1 VSTSAGDE
9 DPAKYRRLLAATVVV
24 AVAFV
29 AFLVAVALSAS
40 GGNGPDTGAASIV
53 PADALAFVNVST
65 DRSRPEVKRA
75 LALARGFPGYPAA
88 RAAVLRGLTASV
100 SGTRR
105 GQFTGALPRWVG
117 GEAAIALLNTAT
129 STAGSLIALAVSDRA
144 GAAAFLQR
152 SGASPRGRYRGT
164 ALLGYAGGT
173 ELAFVGRFLVLGQD
187 PSVRAAIDVG
197 AGSSPSLA
205 SSDAYG
211 RVASGE
217 PADRVLDAYASVAG
231 VRRIL
236 SDRGGVLGAL
246 GRLVDQPALEGVTL
260 SVSPRPSGADVV
272 VHSALDPTLVRV
284 SGARP
289 RPFTPSL
296 ARELPSGATLMLD
309 VADLSAAAPRVLG
322 AGAAAGFAGGLA
334 PLLGRLGTALGSEG
348 VDIKGV
354 LSAILGGESA
364 VAIVSRA
371 SAPTV
376 VVISRARNEAATRSQ
391 LAALEL
397 PLSQLF
403 PAPNAGPG
411 GTATFNDV
419 QVAGV
424 TAHQLALNPGL
435 QLDYAVFRHLVV
447 ISTSLQGIAAVA
459 EHHGSL
465 ASDPAYR
472 AELGT
477 SPRSVTSL
485 LFLDFSQLL
494 NLGEQTGLTGR
505 GRIRALLPDLQKIRA
520 IGLSST
526 SGEAASTSELSLRI
540 S

>member
-1 VSTSAGDE
+1 
-9 DPAKYRRLLAATVVV
+9 
-24 AVAFV
+24 
-29 AFLVAVALSAS
+29 
-40 GGNGPDTGAASIV
+40 
-53 PADALAFVNVST
+53 
-65 DRSRPEVKRA
+65 
-75 LALARGFPGYPAA
+75 
-88 RAAVLRGLTASV
+88 
-100 SGTRR
+100 
-105 GQFTGALPRWVG
+105 
-117 GEAAIALLNTAT
+117 
-129 STAGSLIALAVSDRA
+129 
-144 GAAAFLQR
+144 
-152 SGASPRGRYRGT
+152 
-164 ALLGYAGGT
+164 
-173 ELAFVGRFLVLGQD
+173 
-187 PSVRAAIDVG
+187 
-197 AGSSPSLA
+197 
-205 SSDAYG
+205 
-211 RVASGE
+211 
-217 PADRVLDAYASVAG
+217 
-231 VRRIL
+231 
-236 SDRGGVLGAL
+236 
-246 GRLVDQPALEGVTL
+246 
-260 SVSPRPSGADVV
+260 
-272 VHSALDPTLVRV
+272 
-284 SGARP
+284 
-289 RPFTPSL
+289 
-296 ARELPSGATLMLD
+296 MLD

-354 LSAILGGESA
+354 LSAIVGGESA

-376 VVISRARNEAATRSQ
+376 VVISRVRNEAATRSQ

-459 EHHGSL
+459 EHRGSL